1 MLLPELNFFLIFS
14 GTGGSGGVSL
24 GGSVWLYLEKPGV
37 QSGISSCDLQ
47 HWSTISASALGPGDI
62 ISHVSIYTV
71 YPGGFQE
78 LYFLRLPGGA
88 IIEVC
93 IYENI

>member
-1 MLLPELNFFLIFS
+1 MIIS
-14 GTGGSGGVSL
+14 G
-24 GGSVWLYLEKPGV
+24 KPGV
-37 QSGISSCDLQ
+37 QSGISNCDLQ
-47 HWSTISASALGPGDI
+47 RRSTISASALGPEDI
-62 ISHVSIYTV
+62 ISCVSIYTL

-93 IYENI
+93 ICENI